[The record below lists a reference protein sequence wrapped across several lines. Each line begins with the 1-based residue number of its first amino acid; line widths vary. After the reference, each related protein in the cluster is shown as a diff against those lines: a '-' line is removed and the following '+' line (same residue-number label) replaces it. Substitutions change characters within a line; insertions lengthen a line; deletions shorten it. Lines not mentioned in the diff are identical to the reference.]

1 MQKLNTFNKYLLE
14 KYPTIWNTKIV
25 WMLLAA
31 LAAHIIFFVI
41 GYLSHID
48 PVSLQKYSVKNDYY
62 QDGVIFIHLIISILL
77 LVGWLLMMFKNNSF
91 KNFYPSSKG
100 KLFGQFVQYF
110 IIIFSC
116 TTFYFS
122 YMTGFRMFI
131 NNKYSDQEM
140 AKNIDVINRAT
151 PFLSQ
156 NIEDYTLE
164 NRLYPKPFYD
174 LYCETNVDDADRN
187 KKYFVY
193 YNRVYQ
199 FYTIYSKTSYKKD
212 NKKNFIMPEPERSA
226 KTVEAY
232 SEQKENSKIYY
243 FKKDVVDLSSYIKTT
258 KPSYYNFSNIFY
270 DSDLSDS
277 YAYSYTDIEYNK
289 DYPDPILK
297 KRKAVINEK
306 TALLLNKKNPAELEK
321 LLTDFI
327 AISKQFRVKNNLDAK
342 IWTKMIFSPNNPDFE
357 VRYFMKDYEPGR
369 TNDYD
374 YSASDEAQTAEVY
387 ADSTAA
393 TVDEEG
399 RIVDDSIK
407 IRAFNPEINKQIAPD
422 KYFKNNLTDYYYKTE
437 NMKDLL
443 KNVDSVKKEDFFS
456 ENVHIYLWIAFFLS
470 TFIFSFRITGLKS
483 LLFSVISAGILVLS
497 VVLLTV
503 FYSFSLNGKE
513 EFFASHVTLLVSI
526 VILLIP
532 LFMMNKVRKLVSSI
546 FVNISMNCFVLF
558 VLLIFVIISMYQR
571 DACGGTVYNS
581 ETGAVYEN
589 CITIIE
595 SLGFMLSYI
604 ILILG
609 FIFMYFYTAILQ
621 KWKAMPE

>member
-1 MQKLNTFNKYLLE
+1 MQKLNKFNQFLLE

-48 PVSLQKYSVKNDYY
+48 PISLQKYSVKNDYF

-77 LVGWLLMMFKNNSF
+77 LVGWLLMMFKNNAF

-131 NNKYSDQEM
+131 NNKYSDKEM
-140 AKNIDVINRAT
+140 AKNIDVINRAI

-174 LYCETNVDDADRN
+174 LYCETNVDHAVRD

-212 NKKNFIMPEPERSA
+212 KKNQFIVPEPERSA
-226 KTVEAY
+226 KTPEAY
-232 SEQKENSKIYY
+232 SEQTENSKVFY
-243 FKKDVVDLSSYIKTT
+243 FKKDVVDLSPYIKTT
-258 KPSYYNFSNIFY
+258 KPSYYNFSNLFY
-270 DSDLSDS
+270 DYDFSNQ
-277 YAYSYTDIEYNK
+277 YSYTDIDYDK
-289 DYPDPILK
+289 DYPDFVLK
-297 KRKAVINEK
+297 KRKAIINEK
-306 TALLLNKKNPAELEK
+306 TAKLLNKKNPAELEK

-327 AISKQFRVKNNLDAK
+327 NISKEFRVKNNLDPK
-342 IWTKMIFSPNNPDFE
+342 IWTKMIYTPNNSDFE
-357 VRYFMKDYEPGR
+357 VRYFFKDYEPGKD
-369 TNDYD
+369 TDD
-374 YSASDEAQTAEVY
+374 GYSAVDEVQAAAMY
-387 ADSTAA
+387 ADSAAA
-393 TVDEEG
+393 TVDGDG
-399 RIVDDSIK
+399 RIVDDSLKIK
-407 IRAFNPEINKQIAPD
+407 AFNPEINKQLSPD
-422 KYFKNNLTDYYYKTE
+422 QYFKNNLTNYYYKTE
-437 NMKDLL
+437 SMKDLL

-456 ENVHIYLWIAFFLS
+456 ENIHIYLWIAFFLS

-483 LLFSVISAGILVLS
+483 LLFSVISAGVLVLS

-503 FYSFSLNGKE
+503 FYSFSLSGKE
-513 EFFASHVTLLVSI
+513 EYFASHLTLLVGLI
-526 VILLIP
+526 ILLIP
-532 LFMMNKVRKLVSSI
+532 LMMINRFRKLISSI
-546 FVNISMNCFVLF
+546 FVNISMNGFVLF
-558 VLLIFVIISMYQR
+558 VFLIFAIITMYQR
-571 DACGGTVYNS
+571 DACGGTVYNP
-581 ETGAVYEN
+581 ETGEAYEN
-589 CITIIE
+589 CSTIME
-595 SLGFMLSYI
+595 SLGLGLSYI

-609 FIFMYFYTAILQ
+609 FVFMYFYTAILQ
-621 KWKAMPE
+621 KWKALPE